1 MTEEEALLAVAEPHL
16 NVSYEF
22 LENYLSDDSIN
33 PFKLKKC
40 FIRLSKLPYIESA
53 LKMGCQTILL
63 PTINL

>member
-16 NVSYEF
+16 NVLYDNCIS
-22 LENYLSDDSIN
+22 